1 MAKGE
6 KVKINSKPSP
16 QPSDESEMDSSDESS
31 DEEANQ
37 FVSEMDKKSRDFIA
51 WLIVELEKTQDTLTS
66 ERSELEAL
74 RLEVNQAESVIA
86 TL

>member
-16 QPSDESEMDSSDESS
+16 QPSDESEMDSSDEFS

-37 FVSEMDKKSRDFIA
+37 FVSEMDKQSRDFMA
-51 WLIVELEKTQDTLTS
+51 RLIVELEKSQDTLIS
-66 ERSELEAL
+66 KRSELEAL
-74 RLEVNQAESVIA
+74 RLEVNQAESVKGP
-86 TL
+86 

>member
-6 KVKINSKPSP
+6 KVKINSKTSP
-16 QPSDESEMDSSDESS
+16 QPSDESEMDSDESS

>member
-6 KVKINSKPSP
+6 KVKINSKTSP